1 MEQPPY
7 NLAHL
12 CGVDLINSVA
22 GLEVAFE
29 DEEFPVKSSHSKI
42 RRSARCQTV
51 FKCQLQ
57 TPVNLKMMLKHHCST
72 FSGFRSQD
80 SKPAPGISK
89 PWTVNTASRKFFQS
103 YLRL

>member
-1 MEQPPY
+1 MERPPY

-51 FKCQLQ
+51 FKCQL
-57 TPVNLKMMLKHHCST
+57 
-72 FSGFRSQD
+72 
-80 SKPAPGISK
+80 
-89 PWTVNTASRKFFQS
+89 
-103 YLRL
+103 